1 MEAVHVERAVRGGV
15 AVTREMEETMNN
27 VGEELLA

>member
-1 MEAVHVERAVRGGV
+1 LEAAHFERAIRGGI